1 MCKMRY
7 REEKTCQVHA
17 ARMLREERSASLV
30 ANHVTVFSNGQ
41 REEG

>member
-1 MCKMRY
+1 MRY

-17 ARMLREERSASLV
+17 ARTPREERSASLV
-30 ANHVTVFSNGQ
+30 AIHVTAFGNGQ